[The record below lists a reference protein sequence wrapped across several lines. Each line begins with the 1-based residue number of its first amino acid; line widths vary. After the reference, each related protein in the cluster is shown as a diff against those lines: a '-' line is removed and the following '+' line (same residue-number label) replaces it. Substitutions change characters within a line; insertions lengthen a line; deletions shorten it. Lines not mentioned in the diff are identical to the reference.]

1 MKISILCKYPVIHE
15 GIKSILKDKYQSITS
30 FTSIADCFKA
40 LDNPDNELINDT
52 EDTILIITLFK
63 EDLRSVDNILSVKD
77 NYSKLKLLI
86 VDFNESK
93 EMFFKV
99 SKLNVDGYMLGT
111 FAEEDINYAL
121 HKISTR
127 TKFYDRELLYRLVE
141 DEPAATITGKS
152 NLGTPLTR
160 RELEILSQLSNGLS
174 NFEISKNLNISENT
188 VKKHISNIFIKINVK
203 DRTQAIIYAYES
215 GLIAKPL
222 FL

>member
-1 MKISILCKYPVIHE
+1 MKISVLCKYPVIQE
-15 GIKSILKDKYQSITS
+15 GIKSILKEKCPVITS
-30 FTSIADCFKA
+30 FSSIDDCLKA
-40 LDNPDNELINDT
+40 LDNSDSELICNT

-63 EDLRSVDNILSVKD
+63 EDLRAIDNILSIKD

-93 EMFFKV
+93 NMFFKV
-99 SKLNVDGYMLGT
+99 SKLNIDGYMLGT
-111 FAEEDINYAL
+111 FAQEDINYAL
-121 HKISTR
+121 HKISTGN
-127 TKFYDRELLYRLVE
+127 KFYDRELLYRLVE
-141 DEPAATITGKS
+141 DEPAATITGKN
-152 NLGTPLTR
+152 NLGSPLTR

-174 NFEISKNLNISENT
+174 NFEISRNLNISENT

-203 DRTQAIIYAYES
+203 DRTQAIIYAYET

>member
-30 FTSIADCFKA
+30 FTSIEDCFKA
-40 LDNPDNELINDT
+40 LDNHDNDLINDT

-93 EMFFKV
+93 DMFFKV

-121 HKISTR
+121 HKISTG

-152 NLGTPLTR
+152 NLGSPLTR

>member
-1 MKISILCKYPVIHE
+1 MNISILCKYPVIHE
-15 GIKSILKDKYQSITS
+15 GIKSILKEKYPIITS
-30 FTSIADCFKA
+30 FTSIEDCFKA
-40 LDNPDNELINDT
+40 LDNSDSDLINDT
-52 EDTILIITLFK
+52 EDTILIVTLFK
-63 EDLRSVDNILSVKD
+63 EDLRSIDNILSIKD

-93 EMFFKV
+93 DMFFKV
-99 SKLNVDGYMLGT
+99 SKLNIDGYMLGT
-111 FAEEDINYAL
+111 FAQEDINYAL
-121 HKISTR
+121 HKISTG

-141 DEPAATITGKS
+141 EEPAATITGKS
-152 NLGTPLTR
+152 NLGSPLTR

>member
-1 MKISILCKYPVIHE
+1 MKVSILCKYQVIHE
-15 GIKSILKDKYQSITS
+15 GIKSILKEKYPSITS
-30 FTSIADCFKA
+30 FTSIDDCFKT
-40 LDNPDNELINDT
+40 LDNPDNLINDS

-63 EDLRSVDNILSVKD
+63 EDLRVIDNILSIKD

-93 EMFFKV
+93 DMFFKV
-99 SKLNVDGYMLGT
+99 SKLNIDGYMLGT
-111 FAEEDINYAL
+111 FAQEDISYAL
-121 HKISTR
+121 HKISTG

-141 DEPAATITGKS
+141 DEPAATITGKNS
-152 NLGTPLTR
+152 LGSPLTR

>member
-15 GIKSILKDKYQSITS
+15 GIKSILKDKYQNITS
-30 FTSIADCFKA
+30 FASIDDCFKS
-40 LDNPDNELINDT
+40 LNNSDSNLINDN

-63 EDLRSVDNILSVKD
+63 EDLKSIDNILSIKD
-77 NYSKLKLLI
+77 NYSKIKLLI

-93 EMFFKV
+93 DMFFKV
-99 SKLNVDGYMLGT
+99 SKLNIDGYMLGT
-111 FAEEDINYAL
+111 FAQEDISYAL
-121 HKISTR
+121 HKISSG

-141 DEPAATITGKS
+141 DEPAATITGKT
-152 NLGTPLTR
+152 NLGSPLTR

>member
-1 MKISILCKYPVIHE
+1 MKIAILCKYPVIHE

-30 FTSIADCFKA
+30 FTSIEDCFKA
-40 LDNPDNELINDT
+40 LDNHDNDLINDT

-93 EMFFKV
+93 DMFFKV

-121 HKISTR
+121 HKISTG

-152 NLGTPLTR
+152 NLGSPLTR

>member
-1 MKISILCKYPVIHE
+1 MKISILCRYPVIHE
-15 GIKSILKDKYQSITS
+15 GIKSILKTKYEDITS
-30 FTSIADCFKA
+30 FTSIEDCLKT
-40 LDNPDNELINDT
+40 LDSTENQSLINT
-52 EDTILIITLFK
+52 EDTILIVTLFK
-63 EDLRSVDNILSVKD
+63 EDLKIIDNILAIKD

-86 VDFNESK
+86 IDFTESK
-93 EMFFKV
+93 DMFFKV
-99 SKLNVDGYMLGT
+99 SKLNVEGYMLGT
-111 FAEEDINYAL
+111 FAQEDINYAL
-121 HKISTR
+121 HKISTG

-141 DEPAATITGKS
+141 DEPAATITS
-152 NLGTPLTR
+152 RNNLGSPLTR

-174 NFEISKNLNISENT
+174 NFEIAKNLTISENT

>member
-30 FTSIADCFKA
+30 FTSIEDCFKA
-40 LDNPDNELINDT
+40 LDNPDNDLINDT

-93 EMFFKV
+93 DMFFKV

-121 HKISTR
+121 HKISTG

-152 NLGTPLTR
+152 NLGSPLTR
-160 RELEILSQLSNGLS
+160 RELEIL
-174 NFEISKNLNISENT
+174 IS
-188 VKKHISNIFIKINVK
+188 
-203 DRTQAIIYAYES
+203 II
-215 GLIAKPL
+215 
-222 FL
+222 

>member
-1 MKISILCKYPVIHE
+1 MKVSILCKYPVIHE
-15 GIKSILKDKYQSITS
+15 GIKSILKDKYKNITS
-30 FTSIADCFKA
+30 FTSIDDCFKS
-40 LDNPDNELINDT
+40 LDNSDSNLIDNNEN
-52 EDTILIITLFK
+52 TILIITLFK
-63 EDLRSVDNILSVKD
+63 EDLRSIDNILSIKD
-77 NYSKLKLLI
+77 NYSKIKLLI

-93 EMFFKV
+93 DMFFKV
-99 SKLNVDGYMLGT
+99 SKLNIDGYMLGT
-111 FAEEDINYAL
+111 FAQEDINYAL
-121 HKISTR
+121 HKISSGA
-127 TKFYDRELLYRLVE
+127 KFYDRELLYRLVE
-141 DEPAATITGKS
+141 DEPAATITGKI
-152 NLGTPLTR
+152 NLGSPLTR

>member
-1 MKISILCKYPVIHE
+1 MKISILCKYSVIHE
-15 GIKSILKDKYQSITS
+15 GIKSILKEKYPSITS
-30 FTSIADCFKA
+30 FTSIEDCFKA
-40 LDNPDNELINDT
+40 LDNSDSDLINDT
-52 EDTILIITLFK
+52 EDTILIVTLFK
-63 EDLRSVDNILSVKD
+63 EDLRSIDNILSIKD

-93 EMFFKV
+93 DMFFKV
-99 SKLNVDGYMLGT
+99 SKLNIDGYMLGT
-111 FAEEDINYAL
+111 FAQEDINYAL
-121 HKISTR
+121 HKISTGS
-127 TKFYDRELLYRLVE
+127 KFYDRELLYRLVE
-141 DEPAATITGKS
+141 DESAATITGKN
-152 NLGTPLTR
+152 NLGSPLTR

>member
-1 MKISILCKYPVIHE
+1 MKIAILCKYPVIHE

-30 FTSIADCFKA
+30 FTSIEDCFKA
-40 LDNPDNELINDT
+40 LDNQDNELINDT

-93 EMFFKV
+93 DMFFKV

-121 HKISTR
+121 HKISTG

-141 DEPAATITGKS
+141 DEHAATITGKS

-160 RELEILSQLSNGLS
+160 RELEILSPLSNGLS

>member
-30 FTSIADCFKA
+30 FTSIEDCFKA
-40 LDNPDNELINDT
+40 LDNPDNNLINDT

-63 EDLRSVDNILSVKD
+63 EDLRSIDNILSVKD

-93 EMFFKV
+93 DMFFKV
-99 SKLNVDGYMLGT
+99 SKLNIDGYMLGT
-111 FAEEDINYAL
+111 FAQEDINYAL
-121 HKISTR
+121 HKISTGS
-127 TKFYDRELLYRLVE
+127 KFYDRELLYRLVE
-141 DEPAATITGKS
+141 DESAATIIGKS
-152 NLGTPLTR
+152 NLGSPLTR

-203 DRTQAIIYAYES
+203 DRTQAIIYAYET

>member
-1 MKISILCKYPVIHE
+1 MKISILCRYPVIHE
-15 GIKSILKDKYQSITS
+15 GIKAILRNKYEDITG
-30 FTSIADCFKA
+30 FTSIEDCFKT
-40 LDNPDNELINDT
+40 LDSTENTSLNDT

-63 EDLRSVDNILSVKD
+63 EDLKIIDNILAIKD

-86 VDFNESK
+86 IDFNESK
-93 EMFFKV
+93 DMFFKV

-111 FAEEDINYAL
+111 FAQEDISYAL
-121 HKISTR
+121 H
-127 TKFYDRELLYRLVE
+127 
-141 DEPAATITGKS
+141 
-152 NLGTPLTR
+152 TR

-174 NFEISKNLNISENT
+174 NFEIAKNLNISENT

>member
-1 MKISILCKYPVIHE
+1 MKVSILCKYHIIHE
-15 GIKSILKDKYQSITS
+15 GIKSILKEKYPIITS
-30 FTSIADCFKA
+30 FTSIEDCFKA
-40 LDNPDNELINDT
+40 LDNSDSDLINDT
-52 EDTILIITLFK
+52 EDTILIVTLFK
-63 EDLRSVDNILSVKD
+63 EDLRSIDNILSIKD

-93 EMFFKV
+93 DMFFKV
-99 SKLNVDGYMLGT
+99 SKLNIDGYMLGT
-111 FAEEDINYAL
+111 FAQEDINYAL
-121 HKISTR
+121 HKISTG

-141 DEPAATITGKS
+141 EEPAATITGKS
-152 NLGTPLTR
+152 NLGSPLTR

>member
-1 MKISILCKYPVIHE
+1 MKIAILCKYPVIHE
-15 GIKSILKDKYQSITS
+15 GIKSILKEKYPSITS
-30 FTSIADCFKA
+30 FSSIDDCFKA
-40 LDNPDNELINDT
+40 LDNSDNNLISNT

-63 EDLRSVDNILSVKD
+63 EDLRSIDNILSIKD

-86 VDFNESK
+86 VDFNNSK
-93 EMFFKV
+93 DMFFRV
-99 SKLNVDGYMLGT
+99 SKLNIDGYMLGT
-111 FAEEDINYAL
+111 FAQEDINYAL
-121 HKISTR
+121 HKISTGS
-127 TKFYDRELLYRLVE
+127 KFYDRELLYRLVE
-141 DEPAATITGKS
+141 DESAATITSKS
-152 NLGTPLTR
+152 NLGSPLTR

-203 DRTQAIIYAYES
+203 DRTQAIIYAYET

>member
-1 MKISILCKYPVIHE
+1 MKVSILCKYQVIHE
-15 GIKSILKDKYQSITS
+15 GIKSILKEKYQSITS
-30 FTSIADCFKA
+30 FTSIDDCFKT
-40 LDNPDNELINDT
+40 LDNPDNNLVNDS
-52 EDTILIITLFK
+52 EDTVLIITLFR
-63 EDLRSVDNILSVKD
+63 EDLRIIDNILSIKD

-99 SKLNVDGYMLGT
+99 SKLNIDGYMLGT
-111 FAEEDINYAL
+111 FAQEDINYAL
-121 HKISTR
+121 HKISTG

-141 DEPAATITGKS
+141 GEPAATITGKGS
-152 NLGTPLTR
+152 LGSPLTR